1 MKLNIEDKW
10 ELTVE
15 DLLNEE
21 DIQGIEE
28 FKQQIFDTYQ
38 YLESVLTDKEVFP
51 RKLLPLYKYIVQTHM
66 YLYSKYLERV
76 PHAVSS
82 TFDDCCAGLCRG
94 IDKGFNNGYYEHS
107 LPLGLTRHTPA
118 GCASPEADMSS
129 FESFLKSFDDSV
141 ELLRDYY
148 GEDDVE

>member
-1 MKLNIEDKW
+1 MELSIEDKW
-10 ELTVE
+10 ALTVE

-21 DIQGIEE
+21 DIQGIDE

-38 YLESVLTDKEVFP
+38 YLESVLPDKDGFP
-51 RKLLPLYKYIVQTHM
+51 RKLLSLYKYIVQTHM
-66 YLYSKYLERV
+66 YLSTKYLERV

-82 TFDDCCAGLCRG
+82 TFDDCCAGLCHV
-94 IDKGFNNGYYEHS
+94 IEKGFNNGYYEHS
-107 LPLGLTRHTPA
+107 LPLGLTRYTPA

-129 FESFLKSFDDSV
+129 FDSFLKSFDDNV
-141 ELLRDYY
+141 DLLRDYY